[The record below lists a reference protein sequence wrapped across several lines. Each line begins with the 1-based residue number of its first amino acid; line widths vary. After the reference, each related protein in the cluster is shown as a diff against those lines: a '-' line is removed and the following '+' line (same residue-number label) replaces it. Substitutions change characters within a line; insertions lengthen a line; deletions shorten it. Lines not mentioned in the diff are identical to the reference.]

1 MTSGLQILEGF
12 LTHSKSRAY
21 SHNNS
26 HTKLLF
32 RRGLMPRDKQ
42 DALKHEREIR
52 GVVEQSHISKKN
64 VARLRALAS
73 SSTTQVAYLA
83 TLVLEVPI
91 VTPYRRRRIRTLAR
105 RPRRLTA
112 RQLRRLRGAPQ
123 RGASGGIT
131 RGAVDLSESHCL
143 STRGFL
149 TWWRAFQRDAPQSLL
164 HGSAYSS
171 VSSIDLKACRRSYF
185 ATS

>member
-64 VARLRALAS
+64 VARLRALAPS
-73 SSTTQVAYLA
+73 RNTQIANLA
-83 TLVLEVPI
+83 ALVLEVGM
-91 VTPYRRRRIRTLAR
+91 VTRYRRRRIRTLAR
-105 RPRRLTA
+105 QHPEVLA
-112 RQLRRLRGAPQ
+112 RMEQAGLFPLPVRGEADPHDIDPIAAWCEWVALPENH
-123 RGASGGIT
+123 RG
-131 RGAVDLSESHCL
+131 
-143 STRGFL
+143 
-149 TWWRAFQRDAPQSLL
+149 Q
-164 HGSAYSS
+164 
-171 VSSIDLKACRRSYF
+171 
-185 ATS
+185 